1 MAKPLVTLITPCF
14 NGAENLRPY
23 LNGVLSQTYPNV
35 QYIFVNDGSTDDTE
49 NIIMSVA
56 DKIRA
61 KGWDFVYIKQPNGG
75 QAAAVNNALQHVKG
89 KYFSQIDSDDI
100 IYPEYLEKYCEFL
113 ETHPDCKFCYA
124 RVAIAREDDIAHPY
138 RIQFRKITNDAT
150 DNLFQDFIDIKN
162 VPPLA
167 FYMANTA
174 AFRKVVKLPFYEN
187 RGGQNWQILLP
198 LSYHYKCGYIDEVLA
213 SCIERSDSH
222 SHTYDKNRTDK
233 LKQIL
238 FNTISRLDISDGEK
252 HFWYDRVTNNYL
264 STITHKKV
272 FMLFNFIP
280 FITIKQH
287 RVYLFGFIRIGKIK
301 GLI

>member
-1 MAKPLVTLITPCF
+1 
-14 NGAENLRPY
+14 
-23 LNGVLSQTYPNV
+23 
-35 QYIFVNDGSTDDTE
+35 
-49 NIIMSVA
+49 
-56 DKIRA
+56 
-61 KGWDFVYIKQPNGG
+61 
-75 QAAAVNNALQHVKG
+75 
-89 KYFSQIDSDDI
+89 
-100 IYPEYLEKYCEFL
+100 
-113 ETHPDCKFCYA
+113 
-124 RVAIAREDDIAHPY
+124 
-138 RIQFRKITNDAT
+138 
-150 DNLFQDFIDIKN
+150 
-162 VPPLA
+162 
-167 FYMANTA
+167 MANTA

-213 SCIERSDSH
+213 TCIERSDSH

-264 STITHKKV
+264 STHTHKKV

-280 FITIKQH
+280 FITIKRH